1 MKKFSKLA
9 IGLVACFTLAACGG
23 SSVSAEKFQE
33 EAKKVEPHQYSSATV
48 KYSLDED
55 FGMGDALKASGT
67 IEFTYD
73 QESGWTT
80 KANDS
85 NAEECESYLEVN
97 VSTFDAS
104 QIDAASYEGVNVNY
118 YINPFK
124 ITVKGSSKGT
134 DESTGATS
142 DVKADVSISFDK
154 YGFVTNV
161 KMYMSVKMSVEY
173 MGEKMEMNMHMND
186 TVTISYK

>member
-80 KANDS
+80 NAEDD
-85 NAEECESYLEVN
+85 NAEECASYLEIN

-104 QIDAASYEGVNVNY
+104 QIDAASYKGVNINY
-118 YINPFK
+118 YVNPFK
-124 ITVKGSSKGT
+124 ITVKGSDKATDADTGFVTESK
-134 DESTGATS
+134 
-142 DVKADVSISFDK
+142 VDVSISFDK
-154 YGFVTNV
+154 YGFVTNA
-161 KMYMSVKMSVEY
+161 KMYMSVKMSGEY
-173 MGEKMEMNMHMND
+173 MGEKVEMSMYMND